1 MSSFADRLAE
11 NATDIERALDALLQA
26 ERLGGPGEAPA
37 RLIAAMRHG
46 TLNGGK
52 RLRPFLLRETAGML
66 GIASELSLAAAV
78 SVELVHCYSLI
89 HDDLPAM
96 DDDDLRR
103 GQPTVHKA
111 FDDATAI
118 LAGDALLTLAFGHLA
133 DHGAPADNQIGI
145 RLMVELAA
153 GAGTGGMVGG
163 QMADIEGETAGLSET
178 GIAKMQAMKTG
189 ALIRAAIRMGAILG
203 GADNDAL
210 GHLTAYAEAAGRAF
224 QLADDLLDVTASAES
239 MGKATGKDAGK
250 GKQTL
255 VAKIGVEAARR
266 HLGDIVHDAIT
277 ALTPFGPEA
286 DTLREAA
293 RYFATRES

>member
-1 MSSFADRLAE
+1 MADFERKLRD
-11 NATDIERALDALLQA
+11 NAVEIERALDTLLVP
-26 ERLGGPGEAPA
+26 ERLAGPGGTPA

-66 GIASELSLAAAV
+66 GVTPDFSVAAAV
-78 SVELVHCYSLI
+78 AVELVHCYSLI

-133 DHGAPADNQIGI
+133 EHGSTDPVLAA
-145 RLMVELAA
+145 RLVIELAA

-163 QMADIEGETAGLSET
+163 QMRDIEGETVAMSQLQ
-178 GIAKMQAMKTG
+178 IAQMQAMKTG
-189 ALIRAAIRMGAILG
+189 ALIRAAIRMGAVLG
-203 GADNDAL
+203 GADRDTL

-224 QLADDLLDVTASAES
+224 QVADDLLDVTASPDAV
-239 MGKATGKDAGK
+239 GKATGKDASLN
-250 GKQTL
+250 KQTL
-255 VAKIGVEAARR
+255 VARIGIEAARR
-266 HLGDIVHDAIT
+266 HLGDIVHDAIS

-293 RYFATRES
+293 KYFAIRSN

>member
-1 MSSFADRLAE
+1 MTDFSSKLRQNAE
-11 NATDIERALDALLQA
+11 EIERALDTLLDA
-26 ERLGGPGEAPA
+26 NRLSGPGDVPE

-52 RLRPFLLRETAGML
+52 RLRPFLLRETAALCGV
-66 GIASELSLAAAV
+66 APDLSLAAAV

-133 DHGAPADNQIGI
+133 EHGATDPGLRA
-145 RLMVELAA
+145 RLVVELAA

-163 QMADIEGETAGLSET
+163 QMRDIEGETTPMADLE
-178 GIAKMQAMKTG
+178 IAQMHAMKTG
-189 ALIRAAIRMGAILG
+189 ALIRAAIRMGAVLG
-203 GADNDAL
+203 GADTDVL
-210 GHLTAYAEAAGRAF
+210 GHVTAYAEAAGRAF
-224 QLADDLLDVTASAES
+224 QLADDILDVTADAKSL
-239 MGKATGKDAGK
+239 GKATQKDAGMN
-250 GKQTL
+250 KQTL
-255 VAKIGVEAARR
+255 VARIGVDAARR
-266 HLGDIVHDAIT
+266 HLGDIVHEAIS
-277 ALTPFGPEA
+277 ALTPFGA
-286 DTLREAA
+286 DARVLVEAA